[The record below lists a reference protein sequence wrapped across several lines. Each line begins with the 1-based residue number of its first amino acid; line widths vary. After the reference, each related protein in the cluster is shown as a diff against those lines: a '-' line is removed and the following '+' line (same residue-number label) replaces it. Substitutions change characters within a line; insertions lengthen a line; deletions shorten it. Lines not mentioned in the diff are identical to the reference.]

1 MQQNDVESSKPIIAA
16 IQMVSGGDI
25 QENVRDAE
33 RLIDQAA
40 GRGAALIV
48 LPENFAVLDGGPLA
62 RFAEREGDYDALLQG
77 MLSRKAREHGVYL
90 VGGTV
95 PLITRPAPEGVEPEV
110 LSDGRVRPASL
121 LFDPDGRLM
130 ARYDKIHLF
139 DVEVSDRQARYAESD
154 SFEPGD
160 QVVVAETPVARL
172 GLTIC
177 YDLRFPELYR
187 ELFNEQVELI
197 TVPAAFT
204 KVTGKAH
211 WEVLLRARAIE
222 NQCYVIGAGQGGV
235 HNETRET
242 FGHSM
247 IIDPWGRVLE
257 TLPGGEGVVSAALDL
272 DQLHE
277 LRRKMPIR
285 DHRKF

>member
-1 MQQNDVESSKPIIAA
+1 MQQNDVETSKPIVAA

-25 QENVRDAE
+25 QKNVRDAE

-204 KVTGKAH
+204 KVTDQAH

-247 IIDPWGRVLE
+247 IIDPWGRVLD

>member
-204 KVTGKAH
+204 KVTGQAH